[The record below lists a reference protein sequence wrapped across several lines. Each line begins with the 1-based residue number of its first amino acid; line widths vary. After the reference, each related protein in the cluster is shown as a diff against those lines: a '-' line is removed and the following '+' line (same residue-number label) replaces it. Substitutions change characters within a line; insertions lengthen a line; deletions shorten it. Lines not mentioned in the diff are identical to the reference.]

1 MLSNIWKL
9 LAIIS
14 LVALSLWGLST
25 WRYASGYAA
34 GKRLADQAWQ
44 LKWETRNR
52 DEESARAN
60 RERGERVE
68 EHRRWQAMIKVK
80 QNADQQ
86 LEQIKADVA
95 RSTADAERLRRT
107 LSQLRQQLADRS
119 PCRVSTAGGA
129 SPASAAAGFLFADV
143 LGESLQRNAALAA
156 YADRARA
163 AGLACERLYD
173 AVTQSR
179 AQ

>member
-1 MLSNIWKL
+1 MLSNIWKP

-25 WRYASGYAA
+25 WRYAAGYAA
-34 GKRLADQAWQ
+34 GKRLAEQAWQ

-52 DEESARAN
+52 DEETARAN

-68 EHRRWQAMIKVK
+68 EQRRWQAMIKVK

-86 LEQIKADVA
+86 LEQIKADAA
-95 RSTADAERLRRT
+95 RSTADVERLRRT

-119 PCRVSTAGGA
+119 PCRVSTVGGA
-129 SPASAAAGFLFADV
+129 SSASAATGFLFADV

-156 YADRARA
+156 YADQPPAWPVS
-163 AGLACERLYD
+163 G
-173 AVTQSR
+173 SMMP
-179 AQ
+179 

>member
-1 MLSNIWKL
+1 MLSNIWKP

-14 LVALSLWGLST
+14 LVALLLWGLST
-25 WRYASGYAA
+25 WRYAAGYAA

-52 DEESARAN
+52 DEETARAN

-68 EHRRWQAMIKVK
+68 EQRRWQAMIKVK

-86 LEQIKADVA
+86 LDQIK
-95 RSTADAERLRRT
+95 ADAERLRRT
-107 LSQLRQQLADRS
+107 LSQLRQQLADHS
-119 PCRVSTAGGA
+119 PCRVSTADGA